1 MSLLNKLVIA
11 NRARSKSSFHFNFAA
26 FKEFTPYLFTFDD
39 LKIYDGSFS
48 FRFVL
53 DSLLSYTARSA
64 ATKLQLKFFKRQSV
78 I

>member
-1 MSLLNKLVIA
+1 MIISDLNKHKLYSGWEA
-11 NRARSKSSFHFNFAA
+11 P
-26 FKEFTPYLFTFDD
+26 FKEFTPSLFTFDV
-39 LKIYDGSFS
+39 LQECRQKWKIYDGSFS